1 MPMTAWVPDNPA
13 GVAGIAPAEL
23 PGATRRRILF
33 YLAGLFVLI
42 GFANP
47 SGGLIG
53 LPISF
58 FLKNKLHLAAH
69 QVAFF
74 SLCAHVPVY
83 FAFAFG
89 FARDTWNPFGKGDR
103 GFLLLFGALGA
114 TAGLVFAFT
123 PPTYGA
129 LLAAGLILH
138 TSFLFAAS
146 ALRGLASTIGQQHVM
161 TGRVSAA
168 ASLFGT
174 VPALTAAV
182 LGGMLSEA
190 MEGEKAAQGARTL
203 FLVVA
208 TVMGCVAAYGLLKP
222 ASVFDNV
229 RSERLPGARRL
240 DDFRRLLRH
249 RPIYPALLIFLLW
262 EFLPGFGTPLQY
274 YLQNTLHG
282 TDAQSGQWY
291 ALYLAGYL
299 PAFLLYGVL
308 CRRFRLRTLLFW
320 GTIAAL
326 PMMFPLLA
334 ISRMSIALLVAA
346 PMGLSGGIAAPAI
359 LDLIIR
365 SSPKGLQGTVLMAAA
380 GLLGLDQQLGNML
393 GTALYDHFH
402 DFTVCVIAMTVTTGL
417 ILPAMLLVPKP
428 MMATADGQGAAA
440 S

>member
-1 MPMTAWVPDNPA
+1 MTALAADDPGGMA
-13 GVAGIAPAEL
+13 AVAATEL
-23 PGATRRRILF
+23 PGATRRRILL
-33 YLAGLFVLI
+33 YLAGLFVLM

-69 QVAFF
+69 EVAFF
-74 SLCAHVPVY
+74 SLCAHMPVY

-89 FARDTWNPFGKGDR
+89 FARDTWNLFGKGDR
-103 GFLLLFGALGA
+103 GFLMLFGALGA
-114 TAGLVFAFT
+114 SACLVFAYT

-129 LLAAGLILH
+129 LLAAGLILQ
-138 TSFLFAAS
+138 TAFLFTSS
-146 ALRGLASTIGQQHVM
+146 ALRGLASTIGRQHVM
-161 TGRVSAA
+161 SGRVSAA
-168 ASLFGT
+168 WSLFAAL
-174 VPALTAAV
+174 PALTAAV
-182 LGGMLSEA
+182 LGGLLSQA
-190 MEGEKAAQGARTL
+190 MEGEKAALGARTL

-208 TVMGCVAAYGLLKP
+208 AVMGCVAAYGLLKP
-222 ASVFDNV
+222 ASVFGNV
-229 RSERLPGARRL
+229 RAERAPGARRL

-282 TDAQSGQWY
+282 TDAQAGQWH

-299 PAFLLYGVL
+299 PSFLLFGVL

-334 ISRMSIALLVAA
+334 ISRMSIALMVAA
-346 PMGLSGGIAAPAI
+346 PMGLLGGVAAPAI

-365 SSPKGLQGTVLMAAA
+365 SSPRGLQGTVLMASA
-380 GLLGLDQQLGNML
+380 GLLAIDQQLGNML
-393 GTALYDHFH
+393 GTALYDKFH
-402 DFTVCVIAMTVTTGL
+402 DFTVCVVAMTVTNGL
-417 ILPAMLLVPKP
+417 ILPVMLLVPRRL
-428 MMATADGQGAAA
+428 MATADGEAAPA
-440 S
+440 G